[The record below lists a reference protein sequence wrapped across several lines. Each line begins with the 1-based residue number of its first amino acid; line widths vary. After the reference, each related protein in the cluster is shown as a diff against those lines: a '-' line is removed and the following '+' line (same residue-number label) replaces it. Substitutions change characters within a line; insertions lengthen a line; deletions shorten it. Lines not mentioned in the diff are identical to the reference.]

1 MAALRKSSRYFLRHL
16 LPRED
21 LDAVGR
27 ARLDRALR
35 RGDEHAL
42 RALTVELAEALVS
55 AGRFEDLGGGS
66 YRDRR
71 TGDRFRLPAPPPRA
85 PRQAGSAE
93 PPEAAAPDGGSPPSE
108 LAELPEVTVPA
119 GGNPPPALE
128 ELPEVAVPDGEAA
141 APGPHVSAILEAVRL
156 EGRSPGTQAA
166 DRLLALLE
174 RWHPGSRFTLYR
186 LADKEAFGNSADE
199 GLPVLDPATLAPGH
213 PFLAALES
221 GSAQLAAGGS
231 GEEGAW
237 LLAPLRLEDEDWGL
251 LELRLPAGAD
261 AGSALESLRLVGE
274 ALNHQVHN
282 LRVLSKVVYV
292 DWLTQVFNRS
302 FLDLQLPLEIERA
315 TRNRETLALLVV
327 DFDDFKRVNDR
338 FGHDVGDQ
346 ALREFSRVIRGTLR
360 KVDQVF
366 RFGGE
371 EFVVLLPRLDLEGA
385 YRAAE
390 RLREAVANHAF
401 HFASGGEAVNV
412 TASLGGAIYPH
423 NALGEAALF
432 KAADEA
438 AYEAKRRGKN
448 CVVFSRDTVS

>member
-21 LDAVGR
+21 LDAAGR
-27 ARLDRALR
+27 TRLESALR
-35 RGDEHAL
+35 QGDESAL
-42 RALTVELAEALVS
+42 RALTAELAEVLVR
-55 AGRFEDLGGGS
+55 AGRFEKLGGGR

-85 PRQAGSAE
+85 ARPATRLE
-93 PPEAAAPDGGSPPSE
+93 ELPDVVVPEEAAAPAALE
-108 LAELPEVTVPA
+108 ELPEVTVPQA
-119 GGNPPPALE
+119 GA
-128 ELPEVAVPDGEAA
+128 DA
-141 APGPHVSAILEAVRL
+141 APGPHVTAILEAVRL

-199 GLPVLDPATLAPGH
+199 SLPVLDTATLAPGH
-213 PFLAALES
+213 PYLSALAS
-221 GSAQLAAGGS
+221 GEAQLASGGGS
-231 GEEGAW
+231 DSEEAW

-251 LELRLPAGAD
+251 LELRVPDGAD
-261 AGSALESLRLVGE
+261 TGAALESLRLVGE

-302 FLDLQLPLEIERA
+302 FLELQLPLEIERA

-327 DFDDFKRVNDR
+327 DFDDFKHVNDR
-338 FGHDVGDQ
+338 FGHDIGDQ

-366 RFGGE
+366 RYGGE
-371 EFVVLLPRLDLEGA
+371 EFVVLLPRLDLESA

-401 HFASGGEAVNV
+401 RFAVEREAVNV
-412 TASLGGAIYPH
+412 TASLGGAIYPY